1 MSNRFSQNVLI
12 TLLLY
17 CALAIAFVVY
27 VHAEKSIDRANEQ
40 RLHAINLAQEL
51 RNSSDDLTRMARSY
65 VITGDAKYKRIY
77 QHILDVRN
85 GLAPRPSEIVSIS
98 SDWLMTEPL
107 PAHTDQQLPA
117 QPLLDRMQ
125 LGGFSPQ
132 ELQLLRQS
140 KMSSDNLAKLEFH
153 AMDMIKEGV
162 DTPFSVKLAAVEQLY
177 SPEYNRAKGEIMDP
191 ILEVNRMVIKRTT
204 AEVESAEK
212 TALILR
218 WFFIALAVGLIL
230 LLVRTYSSLRR
241 VLGTSPH
248 LLYEKISRIGEG
260 NFETPISISEP
271 QKNSVL
277 DWLAQTQSRLAQLD
291 QTRAQHEQ
299 KINRITKLYAAL
311 SQCNQA
317 IVRCKDEQSL
327 FEQICED
334 AVRFG
339 GMKMAWI
346 GKLNPETLQVEPVA
360 CFGSGSDYIKD
371 IDISMDE
378 SKPSGQGP
386 TGMAM
391 RSGRP
396 FWAQDFSHDPRFKLW
411 HERGKIYGWQS
422 TASLPIFKGQ
432 QVVGAFNIYS
442 DEYEA
447 FDEAEQN
454 LLTEM
459 ATDISFALDNFH
471 RESLRI
477 KAEESQAE
485 TYLRLEKI
493 TNHVPGMVYQ
503 CRRQPDGS
511 LSYPFASSGVKKIY
525 HLDPVAIKQDATSSL
540 EMIYPDDRKGVLA
553 SIKKSAD
560 TLQPWHYEYRVTHE
574 GQIQWLRGLATPERE
589 SDGAVLFTGFI
600 SDITEEKNTEDRIA
614 NLVHFDSLT
623 GLPNRTLLVEHAEY
637 AIQQARQKNQS
648 LTLMFIDLDH
658 FKNINES
665 LGHGIGDELLIS
677 VANRILSLIRPHDT
691 LSRQGGDEFTLLAPA
706 CDADQAT
713 RLAKRLIEEFKKPFI
728 IDQQEINIT
737 LSIGIVQY
745 PEDGLNFV
753 DLSRHADIAL
763 YQSKSSGRNIFRF
776 FTDEMQ
782 AYSHRLMKVD
792 SALRKALQE
801 KQFHLLYQP
810 QIDLKTRRVIGAEA
824 LIRWTHPELGIVAP
838 NEFIPIA
845 EENGQILPIGE
856 WVLREATRTVKDW
869 LQWAVPDFV
878 IAVNLS
884 AVQFRQQQLPT
895 MILNILHET
904 GLPLPHL
911 ELELTESVAMENP
924 DKAKMMMDTLNHH
937 HIKLSMD
944 DFGTGYSSLSY
955 LKRFKLYK
963 LKIDQSFVREMTTD
977 AEDRAIVSTIINM
990 AKTLD
995 LVTIAE
1001 GVETEAQLNLL
1012 TEMGCHECQGYLTGK
1027 PMSPNEF
1034 QALLIAQ
1041 AAQAK

>member
-1 MSNRFSQNVLI
+1 MNNRFSQNVLI

-27 VHAEKSIDRANEQ
+27 VHAEKSIDRAHEQ

-85 GLAPRPSEIVSIS
+85 GLAPRPSDTLRIS
-98 SDWLMTEPL
+98 SDWLMTDPSL
-107 PAHTDQQLPA
+107 ARTDQQLPA

-125 LGGFSPQ
+125 LAGFSPQ
-132 ELQLLRQS
+132 ELQLLKQS
-140 KMSSDNLAKLEFH
+140 KISSDNLAQLEFH
-153 AMDMIKEGV
+153 AMSMITDGV
-162 DTPFSVKLAAVEQLY
+162 NTPFSIKYSAAEQLY
-177 SPEYNRAKGEIMDP
+177 SPEYNRAKEGIIGP
-191 ILEVNRMVIKRTT
+191 ILEVNHMIAKRTT
-204 AEVESAEK
+204 AEVESAER

-218 WFFIALAVGLIL
+218 WLFIVLAIGLIL
-230 LLVRTYSSLRR
+230 LLIRTYTSLRR

-248 LLYEKISRIGEG
+248 LLYEKISCIGEG
-260 NFETPISISEP
+260 DFETPISISP
-271 QKNSVL
+271 SQKNSVL
-277 DWLAQTQSRLAQLD
+277 DWLAQTQSRLTQLD
-291 QTRAQHEQ
+291 QTRAQHEH

-346 GKLNPETLQVEPVA
+346 GKLNTETLQVEPVA
-360 CFGSGSDYIKD
+360 CFGSGSDYVKD

-391 RSGRP
+391 RSGQP
-396 FWAQDFSHDPRFKLW
+396 FWAQNLSHDPRFKPW
-411 HERGKIYGWQS
+411 QERGKIYGWQS
-422 TASLPIFKGQ
+422 SASLPIFRGK
-432 QVVGAFNIYS
+432 QVVGAFNMYS
-442 DEYEA
+442 DDYEA

-454 LLTEM
+454 LLSEM
-459 ATDISFALDNFH
+459 ATDISFALDNFQ
-471 RESLRI
+471 RESQRI
-477 KAEESQAE
+477 KAVEAQAE
-485 TYLRLEKI
+485 ALSRLEKI
-493 TNHVPGMVYQ
+493 ATHIPGMVYQ
-503 CRRQPDGS
+503 CRRRADGS
-511 LSYPFASSGVKKIY
+511 LSYPFASPGVWQIFHLEPAAIQHDATEALKKI
-525 HLDPVAIKQDATSSL
+525 H
-540 EMIYPDDRKGVLA
+540 PDDLKGVL
-553 SIKKSAD
+553 STIEKSA
-560 TLQPWHYEYRVTHE
+560 TALRPWHHEFRVVDD
-574 GQIQWLRGLATPERE
+574 GKIKWLRGLATPEKE
-589 SDGAVLFTGFI
+589 EDGSVLCTGFI

-614 NLVHFDSLT
+614 KLAHFDSLT
-623 GLPNRTLLVEHAEY
+623 GLPNRSLLVEHAEY
-637 AIQQARQKNQS
+637 AIQQAQQKNQS
-648 LTLMFIDLDH
+648 LTLMYIDLDH

-665 LGHGIGDELLIS
+665 LGHDVGDELLIG

-713 RLAKRLIEEFKKPFI
+713 LMATRLIEEFKKPFN

-792 SALRKALQE
+792 SALRKALHEQ
-801 KQFHLLYQP
+801 QFHLLYQP
-810 QIDLKTRRVIGAEA
+810 QIDLKTRRIIGAEA

-845 EENGQILPIGE
+845 EGNGQILPIGE

-884 AVQFRQQQLPT
+884 AVQFRQQQLPS
-895 MILNILHET
+895 MILNILQET

-924 DKAKMMMDTLNHH
+924 DKAKMMMDTLNQH

-1012 TEMGCHECQGYLTGK
+1012 TELGCHECQGYLTGK
-1027 PMSPNEF
+1027 PLAADEF
-1034 QALLIAQ
+1034 LALLIAQ
-1041 AAQAK
+1041 AK